1 MMKRILVVDDEPDIV
16 ELVSYNLKKDGYEI
30 DTAFDGEGA
39 FDKIKS
45 SKYDLIV
52 LDLMLPGM
60 QGLEICR
67 LVRNTK
73 ELSALPILMLTAKSE
88 EVDKV
93 VGLEMGADDY
103 VVKPFSPRELAARVK
118 ALIRRSDAGAVQQEE
133 AESDPEALLAVGD
146 MIIDRQRY
154 TVTTGSRKIKLSAR
168 EFKLLVYL
176 AQRRGRIYNRE
187 QLLDAVWGDD
197 VFVEPRTVDVH
208 IRRLRAKIEKDPEA
222 PTYLKTMRGV
232 GYYIE

>member
-154 TVTTGSRKIKLSAR
+154 TVTIGSRKIKLSAR

>member
-103 VVKPFSPRELAARVK
+103 VVKPFSPRELAARGK

-154 TVTTGSRKIKLSAR
+154 TVTIGSRKIKLSAR